1 MTARKIGMLLLAA
14 SILPGL
20 ALANENLAPTSDETV
35 FMRGWAYKPNIVQE
49 NVDKYNAE
57 LGGNVDYATITGDY
71 PSIIE
76 NRLIAGEPIDFFYS
90 NPFIAYRMNGGG
102 YAMTVDEAL
111 PDMIDEIKAE
121 MYPNILEA
129 WSNSDGELLGL
140 SYFVS
145 DRGVI
150 HVNMKMLRDA
160 GIPEEDW
167 PTTWDE
173 LYDLMHVLKN
183 EHGIETPFLPHWFNE
198 YYGIGWG
205 FTFEVLN
212 RGGQFA
218 DPETHQPV
226 LSTTEGAAYETLKD
240 WKEAIN
246 SGLVPESV
254 LSMRESDYVEAWTS
268 GKYAMSPQQIYDLA
282 PFNDPERS
290 AIAGEVTLL
299 PYKGQSWGFVD
310 SGIYVLSSRDRSPD
324 SQEDTA
330 RFFNWYGYKD
340 QNGEFFIADKWVDE
354 SILFS
359 GYKSVM
365 ENPRTAEVITSKL
378 ARPEDYQTM
387 LDVYAE
393 MPYPNGIWKVIWS
406 SEFDP
411 FLKDLV
417 TDFLAN
423 DREIEPTIQAINDHI
438 TELNDEYGI

>member
-1 MTARKIGMLLLAA
+1 MNARIMGLLLSAA
-14 SILPGL
+14 GILPGF
-20 ALANENLAPTSDETV
+20 ALANENLAPTSEETV
-35 FMRGWAYKPNIVQE
+35 YMRGWAYKPNIVQE

-57 LGGNVDYATITGDY
+57 MGGNVDYATITGDY

-76 NRLIAGEPIDFFYS
+76 NRLIAGEAIDFFYA

-102 YAMTVDEAL
+102 YTMTVDEAL
-111 PDMIDEIKAE
+111 PDLIDEIKAE

-150 HVNMKMLRDA
+150 HVNMKMLREV
-160 GIPEEDW
+160 GIPEEEW
-167 PTTWDE
+167 PANWDE

-183 EHGIETPFLPHWFNE
+183 EHDIETPFLPHWFNE

-226 LSTTEGAAYETLKD
+226 LSTTEGPAYEALKD

-246 SGLVPESV
+246 SGLVPESI

-324 SQEDTA
+324 AQEDTA
-330 RFFNWYGYKD
+330 RYFSWYGYKD
-340 QNGEFFIADKWVDE
+340 QNDEFFIADKWVDE

-365 ENPRTAEVITSKL
+365 ENPRTAEVITSQL

-387 LDVYAE
+387 LDVYAQ

-423 DREIEPTIQAINDHI
+423 DREIEPTIQAINDKI